1 MTARTTDTKEEI
13 VRIGK
18 ELIKLYGYNAFSYS
32 DISKQL
38 NMKNAA
44 VHYHF
49 REKEDLL
56 AEILT
61 SYINDYVLLGK
72 QLQASKLTVIQ
83 KLQKFI
89 ERYSC
94 LVDCNSICIIGSV
107 ASDYNTLPESVK
119 AKTAGLIAL
128 VIGMVEK
135 TLQEGKRNG
144 EFNFNES
151 ARTQALLLM
160 TNLAAGVQ
168 LARISGKK
176 DYEAIRKALI
186 RQLKK

>member
-1 MTARTTDTKEEI
+1 MTARNTDTKEEI
-13 VRIGK
+13 IRIGK
-18 ELIKLYGYNAFSYS
+18 ELIKLYGYNAFSYA

-49 REKEDLL
+49 PGKEDLL
-56 AEILT
+56 AGILEN
-61 SYINDYVLLGK
+61 YVQDYEALGK
-72 QLQASKLTVIQ
+72 QLQASGWSAMHKLE
-83 KLQKFI
+83 KFI

-119 AKTAGLIAL
+119 EKTTELIEM
-128 VIGMVEK
+128 VMSMVEK
-135 TLQEGKRNG
+135 TLQEGKRSG
-144 EFNFNES
+144 EFSFTEP
-151 ARTQALLLM
+151 ARTQALLIM

-176 DYEAIRKALI
+176 DYDAIKKALI
-186 RQLKK
+186 RQLNK